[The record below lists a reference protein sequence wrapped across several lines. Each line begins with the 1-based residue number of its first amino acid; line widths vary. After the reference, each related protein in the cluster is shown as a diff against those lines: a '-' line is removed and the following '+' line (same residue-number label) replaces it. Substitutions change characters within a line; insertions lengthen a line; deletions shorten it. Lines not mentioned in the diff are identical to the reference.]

1 MTNSE
6 HSADQDNWESL
17 INGVKETL
25 ETVRKGEVPASEHT
39 RRPLKIKN
47 PHYDLT
53 STVVD
58 DIEGGGFEIEV
69 KNPRWVHSVTVSPE
83 NDQYEREIKLQGFSG
98 SVRVRMEDE
107 MVLQES
113 AAFIAH
119 AAEERLRW
127 EARNDLDDLQWT
139 VPDGWGMG

>member
-47 PHYDLT
+47 PHYD
-53 STVVD
+53 
-58 DIEGGGFEIEV
+58 
-69 KNPRWVHSVTVSPE
+69 
-83 NDQYEREIKLQGFSG
+83 
-98 SVRVRMEDE
+98 
-107 MVLQES
+107 
-113 AAFIAH
+113 
-119 AAEERLRW
+119 
-127 EARNDLDDLQWT
+127 
-139 VPDGWGMG
+139 

>member
-25 ETVRKGEVPASEHT
+25 ETVLKGEVPASEHT

-53 STVVD
+53 STVVGD
-58 DIEGGGFEIEV
+58 REDGGFDIEVE
-69 KNPRWVHSVTVSPE
+69 NPKWKHSVTVSPVNSRGE
-83 NDQYEREIKLQGFSG
+83 REIRIRGFYGAVVISDQYELG
-98 SVRVRMEDE
+98 
-107 MVLQES
+107 LQES
-113 AAFIAH
+113 AAFIAE

-127 EARNDLDDLQWT
+127 RGIDNLFDLYWT
-139 VPDGWGMG
+139 VPDGWGMD